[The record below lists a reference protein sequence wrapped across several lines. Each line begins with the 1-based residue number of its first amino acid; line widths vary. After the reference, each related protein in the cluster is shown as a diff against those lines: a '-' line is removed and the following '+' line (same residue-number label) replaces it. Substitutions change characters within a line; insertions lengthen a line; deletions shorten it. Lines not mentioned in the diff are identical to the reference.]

1 MDNPLWGNFP
11 DLAIFRQR
19 EKLHGYSLEDMRPSL
34 SQGLPYPPVFVS
46 RFPRLAELLDRAR
59 VTDFVLDDQHKEI
72 RLLAWTTH
80 SGAWVCWTCCPPQDI
95 ALPDKDLLSPEQ
107 QLLLE
112 VLGGIRLCPGIVNAG
127 ELDGSPADNF
137 ALNQDF
143 VFFASD
149 TPLDTLL
156 WVEDY
161 DDAFANQDD
170 RGNDGE
176 TVQNYTRFADGSW
189 LVLAHAADG
198 GEVLCHRETGHLLVF
213 SGSHCNPRL
222 QPHPVYRWT
231 ARYNGQSTDYLLQIE
246 GIASWHDW
254 VEALATQW
262 LVATQAGISP
272 GQG

>member
-1 MDNPLWGNFP
+1 MDNLLWGNFP

-34 SQGLPYPPVFVS
+34 SQGLPYPPDFAS

-59 VTDFVLDDQHKEI
+59 VTDFVLDDLHKEI

-95 ALPDKDLLSPEQ
+95 ALLETGQLHPEQ

-112 VLGGIRLCPGIVNAG
+112 VVGGICLCPGIINAG
-127 ELDGSPADNF
+127 ELDSSPADNF

-161 DDAFANQDD
+161 DYAHATQDPQS
-170 RGNDGE
+170 NDGE
-176 TVQNYTRFADGSW
+176 RVHNYTSFDDGSW

-198 GEVLCHRETGHLLVF
+198 SEVLCHRETGQLLVF
-213 SGSHCNPRL
+213 AGSHCNPRL
-222 QPHPVYRWT
+222 KPHPVYRWT
-231 ARYNGQSTDYLLQIE
+231 GSYGGQQTDYLLQIE
-246 GIASWHDW
+246 GVAGWHDW
-254 VEALATQW
+254 VEMLASQW
-262 LVATQAGISP
+262 LTHTQPSA
-272 GQG
+272 